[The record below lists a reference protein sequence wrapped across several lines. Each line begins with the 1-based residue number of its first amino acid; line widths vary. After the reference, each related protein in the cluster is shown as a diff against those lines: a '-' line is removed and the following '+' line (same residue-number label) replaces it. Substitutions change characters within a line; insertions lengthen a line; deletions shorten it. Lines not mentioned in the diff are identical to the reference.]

1 MSEKSCH
8 SLPIVFIS
16 LPQNVMKSWQR
27 MSPSYVAFLQRLMGI
42 QELLS
47 GRGFPLIVFVDRVCR
62 QAPSQFAKS
71 RFPGEQPKDHRGSPV
86 ADQCTGM
93 SYTCPKCEDLPLRRN
108 SSQESRRFPGR
119 QSDIKA
125 I

>member
-8 SLPIVFIS
+8 SLPILFIS
-16 LPQNVMKSWQR
+16 PPQNVTKDWQTT
-27 MSPSYVAFLQRLMGI
+27 SPSYVTFLHRLTDRMEPLPQRD
-42 QELLS
+42 
-47 GRGFPLIVFVDRVCR
+47 FTLIVFVDRVCR

-71 RFPGEQPKDHRGSPV
+71 RFPGEESKNCRGSPI
-86 ADQCTGM
+86 ANQCTGM
-93 SYTCPKCEDLPLRRN
+93 SQICPKCEDLPLRRN
-108 SSQESRRFPGR
+108 PSQESRRFPGR

>member
-16 LPQNVMKSWQR
+16 PPQNVMKGWQTT
-27 MSPSYVAFLQRLMGI
+27 SQGYIPFLHKLTASR
-42 QELLS
+42 ELLS
-47 GRGFPLIVFVDRVCR
+47 QWDFTLIVFVDRVCR

-71 RFPGEQPKDHRGSPV
+71 RVPREESKNCRGIAI
-86 ADQCTGM
+86 ADQCAGM
-93 SYTCPKCEDLPLRRN
+93 SDTCPKCEDLPLRPN
-108 SSQESRRFPGR
+108 PSQESRRLPRR
-119 QSDIKA
+119 QSHIKA